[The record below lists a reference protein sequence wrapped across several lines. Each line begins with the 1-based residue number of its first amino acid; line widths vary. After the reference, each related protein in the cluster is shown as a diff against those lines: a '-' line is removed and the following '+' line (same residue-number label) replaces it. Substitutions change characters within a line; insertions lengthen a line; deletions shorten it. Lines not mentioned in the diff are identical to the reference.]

1 MNHAQPTR
9 RPLLFAL
16 AVFALPLLAGACATT
31 NPDAADDQNPELVKR
46 TGPRATVVVAE
57 NAFVYRSGGGSGGI
71 TVNGPDG
78 QQTWTWDVHSSGF
91 GWSQDKGKALEV
103 YFRSALLDSGAF
115 YPINRDA
122 VSEARLD
129 RSLGA
134 EDLQDKRDDGQKLL
148 RPDLKLVCT
157 LTKLEENTE
166 SREDSF
172 HTTWWQRIPIIG
184 GWLSGGGNKA
194 TQKGECEIVVEIVD
208 RNNGVTLATAT
219 GKGFAV
225 GGSKRASAGGWQN
238 AIFGSAQTST
248 RKSVDMTAA
257 IQRAT
262 IRAVNDLIAKVP
274 AGYFR
279 HELQFGPTATPTV
292 DTAAAGAAR

>member
-1 MNHAQPTR
+1 V
-9 RPLLFAL
+9 L
-16 AVFALPLLAGACATT
+16 ALPLLAGACATS
-31 NPDAADDQNPELVKR
+31 NPDALDDLNPELVKR
-46 TGPRATVVVAE
+46 TGPRATVVVAD

-71 TVNGPDG
+71 TVNGPNG
-78 QQTWTWDVHSSGF
+78 QQTWTWDVHGSGF
-91 GWSQDKGKALEV
+91 SWSQDKGKALEV
-103 YFRSALLDSGAF
+103 FFRSALLDSGAF

-129 RSLGA
+129 RSLGD
-134 EDLQDKRDDGQKLL
+134 EDLQDKRDAAQKLL

-172 HTTWWQRIPIIG
+172 RTTWWQRLPIIG
-184 GWLSGGGNKA
+184 GWLSGDGNKA

-208 RNNGVTLATAT
+208 RNNGATIATAT

-225 GGSKRASAGGWQN
+225 GGSKRASVGGWQN

-262 IRAVNDLIAKVP
+262 IRAVNDVIKNVP

-279 HELQFGPTATPTV
+279 HELQFGPSAAPAV
-292 DTAAAGAAR
+292 ETAAAVGAAR